1 LPETTIVNLYQSE
14 NDETALQLDIH
25 AGGTEAGL
33 DINLFFK
40 SDNPLTLLTEYFSVE
55 DFAPE
60 ITIVHNKFGDF
71 IVQLAEQQF
80 WIRKTGY
87 HQLGGRFGSFGLLA
101 FPESIPSS
109 KRKLIRLTTSLPDD
123 LGKIL
128 YDEGLDAFLSLAT
141 QKENKEKQLD
151 IDFIVPSELLP
162 PRDNPDHIDFRG
174 AYGIYYRELFFHIPF
189 LIATHLNANQKFE
202 EAKYWY
208 EKIFNPT
215 ASENSEP
222 DKPTDRNWRYIE
234 FRDQDIKKLKEILT
248 DDEAIELY
256 KADPF
261 SPHAIAR
268 LRLNAYQ
275 KAIVM
280 KYIDNLL
287 DWGDHLFAQDT
298 YESIN
303 EATMLYIMAA
313 DILGKRPVK
322 LGKCELA
329 GDVQRTYT
337 QIRKCIDDG
346 SEILITLE
354 NWGWGNYMDVFL
366 SSMPW
371 QLPARRYINEE
382 T

>member
-1 LPETTIVNLYQSE
+1 M
-14 NDETALQLDIH
+14 
-25 AGGTEAGL
+25 
-33 DINLFFK
+33 
-40 SDNPLTLLTEYFSVE
+40 
-55 DFAPE
+55 
-60 ITIVHNKFGDF
+60 
-71 IVQLAEQQF
+71 
-80 WIRKTGY
+80 
-87 HQLGGRFGSFGLLA
+87 
-101 FPESIPSS
+101 
-109 KRKLIRLTTSLPDD
+109 
-123 LGKIL
+123 

-141 QKENKEKQLD
+141 QKENKEKKLD
-151 IDFIVPSELLP
+151 IDFIAPLELLP
-162 PRDNPDHIDFRG
+162 PLDNPDQIDFRG
-174 AYGIYYRELFFHIPF
+174 AYGIYYSELFFHIPF

-215 ASENSEP
+215 ASEKPEL

-248 DDEAIELY
+248 NDEAIELY

-329 GDVQRTYT
+329 EDVQRTYP
-337 QIRKCIDDG
+337 QIRKGIDDG
-346 SEILITLE
+346 SEFLITLE
-354 NWGWGNYMDVFL
+354 NWVETIYQAVLD
-366 SSMPW
+366 
-371 QLPARRYINEE
+371 ARLAAIGPEVYL
-382 T
+382 